1 MLNIPG
7 VMNKNFYPDIPI
19 SEYER
24 RHILTEERM
33 DLDGI
38 DCLVIF

>member
-7 VMNKNFYPDIPI
+7 TLNKFFYPDIPI

-24 RHILTEERM
+24 RHILIEERM
-33 DLDGI
+33 DSEG
-38 DCLVIF
+38 VIV